1 LKYRAPEALA
11 VNEAM
16 TDMNGKIMN
25 DDTGTDWFKVDM
37 WSLGLIVYEMSTL
50 GKAYKFESEEMYRSN
65 LTSSKFWMPDMPEDT
80 PEWISDMYDNLVS
93 KDPQAWWSARGVLS
107 HLEDVEIDDID
118 DLTPPKTFTYNLKEY
133 KSFFLY
139 LKQMILRPPKV
150 FKDKRMLKGFK
161 DI

>member
-1 LKYRAPEALA
+1 MAHKEVKPSNIHLVNPLQPILSNFRTFTGPSSLKYRAPEALA

-65 LTSSKFWMPDMPEDT
+65 LTSSKF
-80 PEWISDMYDNLVS
+80 
-93 KDPQAWWSARGVLS
+93 
-107 HLEDVEIDDID
+107 
-118 DLTPPKTFTYNLKEY
+118 
-133 KSFFLY
+133 
-139 LKQMILRPPKV
+139 
-150 FKDKRMLKGFK
+150 
-161 DI
+161 